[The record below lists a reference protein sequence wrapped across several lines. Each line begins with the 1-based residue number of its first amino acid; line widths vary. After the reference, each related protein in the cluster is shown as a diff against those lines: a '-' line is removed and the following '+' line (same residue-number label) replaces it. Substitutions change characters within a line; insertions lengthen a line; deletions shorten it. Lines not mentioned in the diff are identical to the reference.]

1 MEDNDLHPEPEPNEP
16 DNEQEI
22 DEEGSILNISQS
34 SQSSNMGFPQ
44 TLQIQREIF
53 IPRGDY
59 ITPQDAEEFYEQ
71 AHRLPHMHIKQCMQR
86 QAIDLLH
93 VKISRHWQ

>member
-22 DEEGSILNISQS
+22 DEEGNILNISQS

-53 IPRGDY
+53 ILRGDN

-71 AHRLPHMHIKQCMQR
+71 AQRLPHLHIKQDR
-86 QAIDLLH
+86 KS
-93 VKISRHWQ
+93 VV